1 MAVFLYEIRSTLVRS
16 LGLVKTKE
24 KVKKEDKDH
33 LRQILGLTKEE
44 MQNIYIRNENE
55 TQGKDILIVQAL
67 MDNNINEKLVE
78 YIKSNVSTKQK
89 WIPDLDVWGIKN
101 YPQEKIAEDG
111 YELLAMDDKLIVK
124 VKPEMVYDDEKK
136 AFEATGRKYM
146 RIYLR

>member
-67 MDNNINEKLVE
+67 MDNDINEKLVE

>member
-78 YIKSNVSTKQK
+78 YIKSNVSTEQK

>member
-67 MDNNINEKLVE
+67 MDNNINENWLN
-78 YIKSNVSTKQK
+78 I
-89 WIPDLDVWGIKN
+89 
-101 YPQEKIAEDG
+101 
-111 YELLAMDDKLIVK
+111 
-124 VKPEMVYDDEKK
+124 
-136 AFEATGRKYM
+136 
-146 RIYLR
+146 

>member
-78 YIKSNVSTKQK
+78 YIKSNVSTKKK

>member
-124 VKPEMVYDDEKK
+124 IKPEMVYDDEKK